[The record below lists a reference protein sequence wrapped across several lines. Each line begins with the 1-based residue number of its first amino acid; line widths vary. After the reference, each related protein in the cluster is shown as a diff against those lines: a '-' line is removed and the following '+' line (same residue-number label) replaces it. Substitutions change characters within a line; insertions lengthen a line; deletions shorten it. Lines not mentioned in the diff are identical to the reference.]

1 MQRENGRGI
10 GEGVTVAPLATVR
23 SSAAGAKTEAVA
35 AEESAA
41 AVESVRA
48 ETTGAAL
55 EIIRNTGDC
64 RQHTTTDCHCPTTTT
79 LTYSYILT
87 VSVVCCLKK
96 NKKKRCH
103 LLLNKF
109 AASSTGY
116 DIFFLSYSPRRT
128 RKKKMCKYWDV
139 PPPGFEHIT
148 PMQYKAMQGA

>member
-10 GEGVTVAPLATVR
+10 KGGVIVALLATVR

-64 RQHTTTDCHCPTTTT
+64 RQHTTTDCH
-79 LTYSYILT
+79 
-87 VSVVCCLKK
+87 
-96 NKKKRCH
+96 
-103 LLLNKF
+103 
-109 AASSTGY
+109 
-116 DIFFLSYSPRRT
+116 RT
-128 RKKKMCKYWDV
+128 
-139 PPPGFEHIT
+139 
-148 PMQYKAMQGA
+148 